1 MTISGGGRGLV
12 AGSSPVFSGARVRWL
27 CADCGGGLVLG
38 VCGALLS
45 EVSEAGH

>member
-1 MTISGGGRGLV
+1 MTISRGDRGSV

-27 CADCGGGLVLG
+27 STDCGGGLALG

-45 EVSEAGH
+45 KVSEAGH